1 MLKNWF
7 RYLIILLCTTAFY
20 ICFSGYYSLYAILAC
35 LALPVLSLLLSLPA
49 MLTLRLYLESPEA
62 PQNKGESFSLRLT
75 ASHRSPLPCGR
86 AWAAVNGLNQFTG
99 DRCQGR
105 VEFTPSRQP
114 LAVEYQASSDLCGL
128 LCFRLDRVWVC
139 DLLGLVSLPVRLR
152 KGGGFCQ
159 TLILPNV
166 HRPVMGL
173 EEEAAPEGDG
183 QRYSLR
189 RPGSDPTELFGLR
202 EYQPGD
208 RLNRVDWKLSQKTGA
223 ILVREGSLPVSDRVV
238 LLASFDGEAQE
249 ADACMDVLATVHHF
263 LAAWEAGHLVCFPSV
278 QGLAALE
285 VQEPEEA
292 PAVVQGV
299 LLMAERGSP
308 APDFVSLPGGASH
321 ILYLCAQPDRA
332 VLGALREKYPEGKL
346 TVLHCRPGEALSP
359 DVESRQ
365 VRPSHIAQDLEGVL
379 L

>member
-173 EEEAAPEGDG
+173 EEASERLIKYRNYGECAIC
-183 QRYSLR
+183 
-189 RPGSDPTELFGLR
+189 GS
-202 EYQPGD
+202 
-208 RLNRVDWKLSQKTGA
+208 
-223 ILVREGSLPVSDRVV
+223 
-238 LLASFDGEAQE
+238 
-249 ADACMDVLATVHHF
+249 
-263 LAAWEAGHLVCFPSV
+263 
-278 QGLAALE
+278 
-285 VQEPEEA
+285 
-292 PAVVQGV
+292 
-299 LLMAERGSP
+299 SP
-308 APDFVSLPGGASH
+308 KN
-321 ILYLCAQPDRA
+321 YL
-332 VLGALREKYPEGKL
+332 
-346 TVLHCRPGEALSP
+346 
-359 DVESRQ
+359 
-365 VRPSHIAQDLEGVL
+365 
-379 L
+379 

>member
-114 LAVEYQASSDLCGL
+114 LAVEYQASSDPPRQSGEA
-128 LCFRLDRVWVC
+128 V
-139 DLLGLVSLPVRLR
+139 LPGPAGRQEASRQRRAALQTAP
-152 KGGGFCQ
+152 GGEKTC
-159 TLILPNV
+159 
-166 HRPVMGL
+166 RPV
-173 EEEAAPEGDG
+173 ARQPERLSRGGPFQGNVGD
-183 QRYSLR
+183 
-189 RPGSDPTELFGLR
+189 
-202 EYQPGD
+202 
-208 RLNRVDWKLSQKTGA
+208 
-223 ILVREGSLPVSDRVV
+223 
-238 LLASFDGEAQE
+238 
-249 ADACMDVLATVHHF
+249 
-263 LAAWEAGHLVCFPSV
+263 
-278 QGLAALE
+278 
-285 VQEPEEA
+285 
-292 PAVVQGV
+292 
-299 LLMAERGSP
+299 
-308 APDFVSLPGGASH
+308 
-321 ILYLCAQPDRA
+321 
-332 VLGALREKYPEGKL
+332 
-346 TVLHCRPGEALSP
+346 LHSLSP
-359 DVESRQ
+359 S
-365 VRPSHIAQDLEGVL
+365 L